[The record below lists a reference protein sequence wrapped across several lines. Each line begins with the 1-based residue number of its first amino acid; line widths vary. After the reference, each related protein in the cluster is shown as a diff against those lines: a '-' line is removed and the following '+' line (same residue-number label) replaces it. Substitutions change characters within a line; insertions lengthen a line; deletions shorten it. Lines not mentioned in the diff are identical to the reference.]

1 MADLS
6 HDNLIDEASVFAVG
20 RQPRDVEAGQIL
32 LQSLDQAH
40 EVVHSEDVIF
50 HEASQVSRG
59 LQRTIEGVA
68 YYICPHGSKQI
79 QSVFDKTRM
88 AAPRWGKWGFPLLHD
103 TPRGQCTSAA
113 SQRYRPDLNKAK
125 RALHCTD
132 IGLLLASM
140 ACQ

>member
-68 YYICPHGSKQI
+68 NYICPHGSKQI
-79 QSVFDKTRM
+79 QSVVDKTRM
-88 AAPRWGKWGFPLLHD
+88 AAPRWGCGAFHCCMTLREVNVQAQHLND
-103 TPRGQCTSAA
+103 T
-113 SQRYRPDLNKAK
+113 DLISAK
-125 RALHCTD
+125 RKEYCIAQT
-132 IGLLLASM
+132 
-140 ACQ
+140 